1 VNVGDTGLSLEDSG
15 PLQLDLFGSEVLKQ
29 TAPMA
34 EEHRDDMQLE
44 LVEGASRK
52 GEPRDSRS
60 VDQHVPVAR
69 PCLALAIAVLM
80 SFTGVT
86 NRHA

>member
-1 VNVGDTGLSLEDSG
+1 M
-15 PLQLDLFGSEVLKQ
+15 QLDLFRSEALEQ

-34 EEHRDDMQLE
+34 EEHRDDVQLE

-52 GEPRDSRS
+52 ASRAIPAPWTS
-60 VDQHVPVAR
+60 TFLSPAAS
-69 PCLALAIAVLM
+69 LALVIAVSM

-86 NRHA
+86 SGQCEISMPGCWR